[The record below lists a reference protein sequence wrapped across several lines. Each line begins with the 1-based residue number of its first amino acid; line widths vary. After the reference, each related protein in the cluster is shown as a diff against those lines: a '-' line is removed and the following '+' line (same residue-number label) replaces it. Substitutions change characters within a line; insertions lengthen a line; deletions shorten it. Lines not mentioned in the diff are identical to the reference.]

1 MEVKDVFKKGA
12 VFYDSGSGNTEK
24 TAKAIAEGMRSSLLN
39 ATGKDGGEFFTSPGQ
54 GTMLCVK
61 RK

>member
-39 ATGKDGGEFFTSPGQ
+39 VAGKDGGEFFTSPDSY
-54 GTMLCVK
+54 
-61 RK
+61 